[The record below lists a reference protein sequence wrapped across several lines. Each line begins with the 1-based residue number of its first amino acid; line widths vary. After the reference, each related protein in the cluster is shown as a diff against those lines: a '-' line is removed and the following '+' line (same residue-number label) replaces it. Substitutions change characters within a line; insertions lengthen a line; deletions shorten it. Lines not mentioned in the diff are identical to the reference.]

1 MPKIELT
8 DIFFDLDHTL
18 WDFEKNSEITFD
30 LIFNK
35 HQININLKDFMNV
48 YRPVNLK
55 YWNMYRNNQVS
66 SENLR
71 FFRLKEVFETL
82 KIRSDKALIN
92 LIAEEYINYLSEQI
106 HLFPNAEDTLNY
118 LATKYRLH
126 IITNG
131 FENVQHKKIKS
142 SGIDRFFETITTAE
156 GSGYKKPDKRIF
168 DHALTKAKTHQSK
181 SLMIGDSL
189 EADIQGAKDFGMQA
203 IYFGKKPNFE
213 IDFVEELVDLKTML

>member
-35 HQININLKDFMNV
+35 HKININLKDFMSV

-142 SGIDRFFETITTAE
+142 SGIDRFF
-156 GSGYKKPDKRIF
+156 
-168 DHALTKAKTHQSK
+168 
-181 SLMIGDSL
+181 
-189 EADIQGAKDFGMQA
+189 
-203 IYFGKKPNFE
+203 
-213 IDFVEELVDLKTML
+213 

>member
-1 MPKIELT
+1 MPRPEIT

-35 HQININLKDFMNV
+35 HKININLKDFMEV

-55 YWNMYRNNQVS
+55 YWNMYRKNQVS

-71 FFRLKEVFETL
+71 HFRLKEVFEQL
-82 KIRSDKALIN
+82 KLNSDHALIN

-106 HLFPNAEDTLNY
+106 HLFPNTEDTLNY
-118 LATKYRLH
+118 LATTYRLH

-131 FENVQHKKIKS
+131 FENIQHKKIKA
-142 SGIDRFFETITTAE
+142 SGIDHFFQTVTTAE

-168 DHALTKAKTHQSK
+168 DHALAKAKTHQTK

-189 EADIQGAKDFGMQA
+189 EADIQGAKDYGMQA
-203 IYFGKKPNFE
+203 IYFGKKPKFE
-213 IDFVEELVDLKTML
+213 IDYIENLNDLKSIL